1 MEHSRVTDNLSVVVV
16 KFWDTMEMAVLVFY
30 TVVTVVMVTGVIFIR
45 VTTLPSKRE
54 VVFFMFISEVMVR
67 ISSCSTYSDR
77 EDTFR
82 NVQLVVFGSHDNS
95 VVSCT

>member
-45 VTTLPSKRE
+45 VWTLPSKRE
-54 VVFFMFISEVMVR
+54 VVFLMFISKVMVR
-67 ISSCSTYSDR
+67 IS
-77 EDTFR
+77 F
-82 NVQLVVFGSHDNS
+82 
-95 VVSCT
+95 